1 VGVDAAQPTSAPD
14 PPQWVA
20 AVDLTPADARQVDRQ
35 ASVGEGLAGHAVA
48 ATSHGDLEAVVARGV
63 DRADDVLCRGAAR
76 DDRRLL
82 VDHRVP
88 EGPRLVVA
96 RLPERQNVAGERLLE
111 LTHQAGR
118 GRLVYNRLGHSPP
131 LKIVKV

>member
-1 VGVDAAQPTSAPD
+1 MVAGVD
-14 PPQWVA
+14 
-20 AVDLTPADARQVDRQ
+20 LNPAHARQVDRQ
-35 ASVGEGLAGHAVA
+35 ASIGEGLAGHAVA

-118 GRLVYNRLGHSPP
+118 GRLVDNRLGHSPH